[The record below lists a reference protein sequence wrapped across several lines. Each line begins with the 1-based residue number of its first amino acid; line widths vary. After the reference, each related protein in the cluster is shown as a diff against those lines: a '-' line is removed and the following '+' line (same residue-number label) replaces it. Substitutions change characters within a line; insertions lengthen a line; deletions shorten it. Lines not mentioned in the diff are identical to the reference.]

1 MNLRRQRRKPPL
13 ESPQRPSLDE
23 MGIQELEQVLVDLLI
38 IKYPG
43 VDEDDIV
50 RLFEAL
56 RAGAIDQVGQIE
68 ADMALK
74 SARWKQ
80 AAVDVER

>member
-1 MNLRRQRRKPPL
+1 VNLRRRRHKLPL
-13 ESPQRPSLDE
+13 DDLERPSLDE

-43 VDEDDIV
+43 VDENDIV

-68 ADMALK
+68 ADMAEK
-74 SARWKQ
+74 SARWRE
-80 AAVDVER
+80 AASDAKE